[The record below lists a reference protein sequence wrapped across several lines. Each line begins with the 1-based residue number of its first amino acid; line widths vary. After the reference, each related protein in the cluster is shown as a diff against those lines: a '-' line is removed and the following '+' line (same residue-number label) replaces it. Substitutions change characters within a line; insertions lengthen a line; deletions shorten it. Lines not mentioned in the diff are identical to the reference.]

1 MNSRQTHNLRRRLG
15 FTIVELLVSVTIVVA
30 LAVITVTT
38 LNVSAEKD
46 RIPEGARS
54 TASFIEGARDR
65 AIFNRS
71 PVGVRL
77 LLDQNGPTK
86 NDANGNP
93 VPTTCS
99 SMIYI
104 GSPETFD
111 SSASGPIAI
120 DMNDRRSLILFST
133 YNSSTAAAD
142 QGKPGVPDVDDDVDM
157 NNDNHTDEMLVNHI
171 MNPGQATG
179 DDLSHW
185 NAWNQL
191 RQQGLINTG
200 VVIRFTDLN
209 LNFTLRRVPTG
220 PMNNDPN
227 KWALTKDFPA
237 TPSVAAYTDL
247 NFEIELLPT
256 ILPNQEPREL
266 PRGVVI
272 DLEASRSRNLSNV
285 GNKFPDYWYDTNS
298 GSYVETLD
306 ILFSPRGTMIGESSS
321 YGLINLVLADVA
333 DVETTTYNPGGLFYN
348 RDTRPQRDL
357 ERIVTINP
365 QSGSIYTSPVD
376 FTDGNT
382 IPTDPFRYAETGET
396 AP

>member
-1 MNSRQTHNLRRRLG
+1 MNHHQSYNDRGRRG
-15 FTIVELLVSVTIVVA
+15 FTIVELLVSVTIVVV

-38 LNVSAEKD
+38 LNVSAEKE

-77 LLDQNGPTK
+77 VLDQNGPTK
-86 NDANGNP
+86 NDASGNP

-104 GSPETFD
+104 GSSETFGSD
-111 SSASGPIAI
+111 SSGPIAI
-120 DMNDRRSLILFST
+120 DLNDRRTLILFST
-133 YNSSTAAAD
+133 NAT
-142 QGKPGVPDVDDDVDM
+142 GTGFPGVDNDDLSTGGVDESDDDMDGGS
-157 NNDNHTDEMLVNHI
+157 NNHTDEMLVNHLTV
-171 MNPGQATG
+171 NPGDATG
-179 DDLSHW
+179 DDVSHW
-185 NAWNQL
+185 AEWNRL
-191 RQQGLINTG
+191 RQQGLIDTG

-209 LNFTLRRVPTG
+209 LNFTIRRTG
-220 PMNNDPN
+220 TNQ
-227 KWALTKDFPA
+227 WALTKDFPA
-237 TPSVAAYTDL
+237 TPTVASYTDL

-256 ILPNQEPREL
+256 VLPNQEPREL

-285 GNKFPDYWYDTNS
+285 GNKFPDYWYDTSS
-298 GSYVETLD
+298 GSYIETMD
-306 ILFSPRGTMIGESSS
+306 ILYSPRGTMIGESSS

-333 DVETTTYNPGGLFYN
+333 DVETTTYNPGGLFYDRN
-348 RDTRPQRDL
+348 TRPQRDL

-365 QSGSIYTSPVD
+365 QSGSIYTSPID